1 MKKYLTVFTISL
13 CLFSTCIKTQ
23 AAINTYPSY
32 YNYNNTYR
40 PIYNPYNT
48 YNYNNSYLWQRKNQA
63 NYNRIWQRTNAL
75 NRLRY
80 NLRNKLYNSYLS
92 QLSKNQNTYMNNYP
106 YNSYPATNANTNN
119 NGTMTGY
126 SVPVNEDVFKKLGL
140 DNPKKIAPNT
150 SNTDLFSSPSK
161 GAYTNN
167 LGEYWY
173 NSRNTGTKTG
183 VKIIYD

>member
-1 MKKYLTVFTISL
+1 MKKHLTILTISL
-13 CLFSTCIKTQ
+13 CLFGACFEAQ
-23 AAINTYPSY
+23 ASINTYPSY

-40 PIYNPYNT
+40 PIYNPYST
-48 YNYNNSYLWQRKNQA
+48 YNYNNSYLWQRRNQA
-63 NYNRIWQRTNAL
+63 NYNKILRRSNTL

-92 QLSKNQNTYMNNYP
+92 LANKNQNTY
-106 YNSYPATNANTNN
+106 YNSYPYSSTANN

-140 DNPKKIAPNT
+140 DNPKKIAPST
-150 SNTDLFSSPSK
+150 SNTDLYSSPNK

-173 NSRNTGTKTG
+173 KSRNTGAKTG
-183 VKIIYD
+183 VTIIYD